1 VRLHS
6 GDDGIEAEEEL
17 EHVGAGGMSALLHVL
32 HLLRVEEEAQILR
45 LFRRPVRQRVRMEAF
60 HERVRDRLAH
70 DLMRRC
76 VLIERKAG
84 EEPDD
89 GDHRLV
95 GLRVH
100 RNGERH
106 NELRAD
112 GTTLASDGTALNGD
126 GADEP
131 AASQRDVLLV
141 HDSQRPKRPSIA
153 RGRAS
158 FLGSAR
164 TQCHAPGTAHLL
176 LEFSMQSTSVTLPI
190 SAPTG
195 GFSSTR

>member
-45 LFRRPVRQRVRMEAF
+45 LFRRP
-60 HERVRDRLAH
+60 VRDRLAH